1 MKHTTV
7 AVALPMHE
15 RHFRA
20 KIDTFWEDAAGRILA
35 FRGPHAARG
44 PHVVHPCSTPFI
56 QFETQITTNIV
67 LPIHDLKGFN

>member
-7 AVALPMHE
+7 AVALLMHE

-44 PHVVHPCSTPFI
+44 PRAACCAPLFYA
-56 QFETQITTNIV
+56 
-67 LPIHDLKGFN
+67 DLR